1 MRIALITMLTL
12 GIVSYPGEA
21 QAPIRSIPYETKK
34 EEVITEK
41 EIKDPFQRELDILKL
56 KTGLNIV
63 DYEITT
69 FKNTYYTSL
78 PSENGG
84 YTVTCNG
91 EPLEGDIVANNTLP
105 QGTKLFFNDKVY
117 TVADRGS
124 SRFDNPDRLDVL
136 IERNYGE
143 SDYEYLK
150 RVNNKGVDYVEG
162 LILKVEK

>member
-1 MRIALITMLTL
+1 MSDSSQPHGLQCTSLL
-12 GIVSYPGEA
+12 HPWDSPGKS
-21 QAPIRSIPYETKK
+21 IRVE
-34 EEVITEK
+34 
-41 EIKDPFQRELDILKL
+41 
-56 KTGLNIV
+56 
-63 DYEITT
+63 
-69 FKNTYYTSL
+69 NTYYTSL

-124 SRFDNPDRLDVL
+124 SRFNNPDRLDVL

-162 LILKVEK
+162 LILMVEK